1 MVLPDGSLSVRRKGC
16 TIRLRMTDTFP
27 VSRKP
32 LTPAQALLFGT
43 LTVGTLDILDAFL
56 FFYSYRGV
64 SPIRI
69 LQSIASGL
77 LGRASFQGGIPTA
90 ALGLLLHFFIAFMV
104 VLTYWLASRR
114 MPSLVRRP
122 LLYGPLYGLVVY
134 AVMNLVV
141 LPLSAA
147 KSGVP
152 STPVL
157 INGLFIHALG
167 VGLPSAL
174 FARTASPGER

>member
-1 MVLPDGSLSVRRKGC
+1 
-16 TIRLRMTDTFP
+16 MTDTLS

-32 LTPAQALLFGT
+32 LTPAQALLCGT

-56 FFYSYRGV
+56 FFYGYREV

-90 ALGLLLHFFIAFMV
+90 ALGLLLHFFIAFMI

-114 MPSLVRRP
+114 MPSLARHP
-122 LLYGPLYGLVVY
+122 LLYGPLYGLAVY
-134 AVMNLVV
+134 AVMNFVV
-141 LPLSAA
+141 VPLSAA
-147 KSGVP
+147 NSGGIP
-152 STPVL
+152 ATPVL
-157 INGLFIHALG
+157 INGLLIHALG

-174 FARTASPGER
+174 FARAASPGER